1 MKRGKLS
8 IALAAMLA
16 LVVAMTGCGGSQTT
30 KTVQQKGD
38 LSSKLTEVMQAEQ
51 PEKNPDLAKSRK
63 DTLIIGVNT
72 PDGVLNPLYA
82 DSDYDNRI
90 NTVIF
95 DYLLGKDPQGQPVPG
110 VAEKWE
116 VSADGLEYTFHLRK
130 NAAFHDGSPVTA
142 EDVAFS
148 YYILSDSSY
157 DGPADVFSYFIK
169 GCKAYHD
176 GKATTIEGIQIIDP
190 YTIKFVLEKPNASVI
205 YSFTEYF
212 SPILSKAYYGKDYK
226 QGNTEG
232 IKKLHRAPMGSGPYK
247 FVQYKEGI
255 ETILTANESYWRGK
269 PKIKNVIYKATNEN
283 TRIQM
288 LSSGEIDLD
297 EVTVNARNVAQLKS
311 AGFLTIQMHPTNG
324 YGYIAMNIANPM
336 FSDRKVR
343 QALAYGLNRKQV
355 VDAVYE
361 GYADVSNEPE
371 SKVGWAFNPDV
382 NPYEYNLEKAA
393 RMLDEA
399 GWIKGA
405 DGIREKDGRKFII
418 HFTASSPN
426 PVNDALIPVA
436 KQNYEQLGIQFVPE
450 QMEFNGVV
458 RKQKSGEAEM
468 FFMAWGLNTDPDST
482 TIFKTRGTQNYLHY
496 SNAKVDALLE
506 KGLATTNLAERKQ
519 VYQELYKELNEDLP
533 YIFMYQ
539 RRDMYPINARV
550 KGISISPYR
559 NFTYDLWQAELL

>member
-8 IALAAMLA
+8 IVLAAMLA
-16 LVVAMTGCGGSQTT
+16 LAVAMTGCGGSQTT
-30 KTVQQKGD
+30 KTVEQKGD
-38 LSSKLTEVMQAEQ
+38 LASKLTEVIKAEQ

-63 DTLIIGVNT
+63 DTLIIGVDT

-82 DSDYDNRI
+82 DSDYDNQI
-90 NTVIF
+90 NTTIF

-116 VSADGLEYTFHLRK
+116 ISADGLEYTFHLRK
-130 NAAFHDGSPVTA
+130 NATFHDGSPVTA

-157 DGPADVFSYFIK
+157 DGPNDVFSYFIK

-176 GKATTIEGIQIIDP
+176 GTATTIEGIQIIDP
-190 YTIKFVLEKPNASVI
+190 YTIKFVLEKPNASII

-255 ETILTANESYWRGK
+255 ETILTANENYWKGK
-269 PKIKNVIYKATNEN
+269 PKIKNVIYKATNAN

-297 EVTVNARNVAQLKS
+297 EVTVNARNVAQLKA

-324 YGYIAMNIANPM
+324 YGYMAMNIANPM

-361 GYADVSNEPE
+361 GYADVANEPE

-382 NPYEYNLEKAA
+382 NAYEYNPEKAA
-393 RMLDEA
+393 LMLEEA
-399 GWIKGA
+399 GWRKGA
-405 DGIREKDGRKFII
+405 DGIREKDGKKFII

-436 KQNYEQLGIQFVPE
+436 KQNFEQLGINFVPE

-468 FFMAWGLNTDPDST
+468 FFMAWKLNTDPDSS
-482 TIFKTRGTQNYLHY
+482 TIYKTKGTQNYLHY

-550 KGISISPYR
+550 QGISISPYR
-559 NFTYDLWQAELL
+559 NYTYDLWQAEII